1 MKRGERRR
9 KVRNIH
15 YSFSLSLFDFF
26 EKKVKRLC
34 QRQND
39 IFLHFCVKSGL
50 LGKNLP
56 LKTKKTAFD
65 TCQRQVSFLVSF
77 FWLKLALEL
86 DSSIV
91 CKFLVYFLHLIS
103 YHLTKSADNWAFIHE
118 VIRFLVPRQVWLSKN
133 VCLFLT
139 FYVTVIIT
147 KLQQLIRS
155 TRKLLVL
162 YLNWSFE
169 SKLFC
174 VRKSQ

>member
-39 IFLHFCVKSGL
+39 IFLQFCVKSGL

-77 FWLKLALEL
+77 FWLKLALTTAHM
-86 DSSIV
+86 DNMMT
-91 CKFLVYFLHLIS
+91 S
-103 YHLTKSADNWAFIHE
+103 YSTASAIYKQRLTKQCG
-118 VIRFLVPRQVWLSKN
+118 L
-133 VCLFLT
+133 LT
-139 FYVTVIIT
+139 FARGWARLL
-147 KLQQLIRS
+147 LQR
-155 TRKLLVL
+155 RRDLVGTHHAGIGT
-162 YLNWSFE
+162 S
-169 SKLFC
+169 SAAKA
-174 VRKSQ
+174 